1 MFAPIPRQELHH
13 SPSCSP
19 ELLDLLQPSAEQQE
33 RVSEFLEELMSDAC
47 DVTVNVAPPGPDCS
61 HGAHG

>member
-1 MFAPIPRQELHH
+1 MFPPIPRQELHH

-19 ELLDLLQPSAEQQE
+19 ELLDLLQPSAEQRE
-33 RVSEFLEELMSDAC
+33 RVCEFLEALMSDAC
-47 DVTVNVAPPGPDCS
+47 DVTLNVAAPVREYS